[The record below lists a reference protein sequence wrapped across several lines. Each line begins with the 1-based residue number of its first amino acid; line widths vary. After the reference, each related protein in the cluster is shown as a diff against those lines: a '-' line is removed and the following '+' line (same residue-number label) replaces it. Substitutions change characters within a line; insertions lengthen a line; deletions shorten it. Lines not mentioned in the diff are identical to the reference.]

1 MRTVVCSID
10 GASRGNPGKA
20 ACGIVI
26 ESDGQRVVERGVP
39 IGETTNNVAEYF
51 ALILGLSECGK
62 LKAEAVRVRSDSL
75 LLVKQMQGE
84 YRVKDPW
91 LRRLRLVAASLAES
105 FTRVTYEHV
114 AREENKD
121 ADRAA
126 NLAFGSDSLF

>member
-1 MRTVVCSID
+1 MRTLVCSID

-26 ESDGQRVVERGVP
+26 EFEGARVVEKGVP

-51 ALILGLSECGK
+51 ALILGLAECGK
-62 LKAEAVRVRSDSL
+62 LKGEAVRVRSDSL

-84 YRVKDPW
+84 YKVKDPW
-91 LRRLRLVAASLAES
+91 LRRLRLAAASLAET
-105 FTRVTYEHV
+105 FARVTYEHV
-114 AREENKD
+114 AREDNAD

-126 NLAFGSDSLF
+126 NSVFGSDPLF